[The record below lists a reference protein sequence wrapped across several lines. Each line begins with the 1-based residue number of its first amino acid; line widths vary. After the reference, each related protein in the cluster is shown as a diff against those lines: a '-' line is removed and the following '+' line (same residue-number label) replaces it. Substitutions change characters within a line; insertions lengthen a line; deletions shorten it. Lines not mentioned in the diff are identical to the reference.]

1 MGQREVEGK
10 GFVIGVK
17 PVGSEG
23 GTGSFKGVK
32 GFPSSFDFVIA
43 FPMNK
48 ELAFLAINSIFE
60 NFFNFLFLLSRGING
75 NWFFGGGFREAWKGF
90 EVWSEVDSKVAAMD
104 PGVYALN
111 DGREVEFVVI
121 VFVRSF
127 KNREGS

>member
-1 MGQREVEGK
+1 MGPREVEGN
-10 GFVIGVK
+10 GFVVGVK

-48 ELAFLAINSIFE
+48 ELTFLAIDSILE
-60 NFFNFLFLLSRGING
+60 NLFNFPFLLSRGIDG
-75 NWFFGGGFREAWKGF
+75 DRFFGDGFRESWEGF
-90 EVWSEVDSKVAAMD
+90 EVWSEVDSKVTAVD
-104 PGVYALN
+104 PGVDALH

-121 VFVRSF
+121 VFVRAF
-127 KNREGS
+127 EY